1 MHELFNTMP
10 YTGYVYPNETVI
22 PWSILIV
29 VYPYMTGL
37 VAGAFTVSS
46 MYHVFG
52 IQKYKPVARFAL
64 LTALCFMLFVPAPLL
79 LHLGHPE
86 RAFNRPH
93 GAPGPRLAPH
103 TLAPRGHAGGLEHRP
118 RAAAAARRAAASGR
132 RGHQASARA
141 GRADR
146 ARPQYDESAGTLKRK
161 AVA

>member
-1 MHELFNTMP
+1 MLYEVIT
-10 YTGYVYPNETVI
+10 PNETVI
-22 PWSILIV
+22 PWTILIV

-86 RAFNRPH
+86 RAFNAMITPH
-93 GAPGPRLAPH
+93 L
-103 TLAPRGHAGGLEHRP
+103 T
-118 RAAAAARRAAASGR
+118 
-132 RGHQASARA
+132 SAFAMRNNF
-141 GRADR
+141 
-146 ARPQYDESAGTLKRK
+146 
-161 AVA
+161 V

>member
-52 IQKYKPVARFAL
+52 IQKYKPAV
-64 LTALCFMLFVPAPLL
+64 V
-79 LHLGHPE
+79 
-86 RAFNRPH
+86 
-93 GAPGPRLAPH
+93 
-103 TLAPRGHAGGLEHRP
+103 
-118 RAAAAARRAAASGR
+118 GR
-132 RGHQASARA
+132 RFGKGAR
-141 GRADR
+141 
-146 ARPQYDESAGTLKRK
+146 L
-161 AVA
+161 